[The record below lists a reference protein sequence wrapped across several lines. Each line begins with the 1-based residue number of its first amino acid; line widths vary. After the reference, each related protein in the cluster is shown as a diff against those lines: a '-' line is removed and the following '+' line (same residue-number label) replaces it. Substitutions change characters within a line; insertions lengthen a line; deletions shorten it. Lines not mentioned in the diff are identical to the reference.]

1 MAELADALDLGSS
14 VNRREGSSP
23 FTRTIPSV
31 LTGLKGFCI
40 ALGFLFAF
48 QLAQAA

>member
-1 MAELADALDLGSS
+1 MVWDHGAGGSNPS
-14 VNRREGSSP
+14 TP
-23 FTRTIPSV
+23 TIPSV